1 MAAPPPPP
9 PRPRHPVADNDDLV
23 GEILLRIPP
32 DDPTRLVRASA
43 VCKRW
48 RRVLADPSF
57 AARHRAFHP
66 RAAAAAAAPVL
77 GVLHN
82 PADRELDR
90 FVPAAA
96 SSFRAAAGDR
106 RKHHI
111 LDCRHGRVV
120 LYDYDSHYPTDG
132 HIVWD
137 PITGEQHRIPN
148 VMDALTHPA
157 VISGAAAGGGGGS
170 ASFIVAFVGVQNWER
185 HFWDAHACF
194 YSSETGEWSVH
205 INIHLDLDG
214 YHLEDRPA
222 ALVGGDTLY
231 FVGKSGILL
240 RYRYGLPLRCG
251 RDILGYGITSADVL
265 SVVDPPPGVLHR
277 HKLALWDREEDG
289 SAAAAAR
296 WVWRVA
302 IDLEQVLPW
311 PVGNTKGKE
320 RACLAAVAEDPN
332 VIFVG
337 TEEDGVFAVELDSL
351 RIKKVCELGKSQGR
365 FFPFVSYCA
374 ESFLSQSDSD
384 TIAKASSDCGQFGDL
399 IECILGYCSGLFA
412 PINLEPS
419 FNSNPTTF
427 AQDKL
432 RRRTAGSI
440 QQILLTGPQWLLS
453 RVPRQ

>member
-1 MAAPPPPP
+1 VRPDKSNKESQIDSSNLHPSPSIIVTVAVAVIRSMAAPPPPP

-43 VCKRW
+43 VGKRW

-111 LDCRHGRVV
+111 LDCLHGRVV

-132 HIVWD
+132 HVVWD

-251 RDILGYGITSADVL
+251 RDILGHGITSADVL
-265 SVVDPPPGVLHR
+265 SVVDPPPGAKRRLRLGYTVVMAAPESDGGGLRLGVLHR

-374 ESFLSQSDSD
+374 ESFLVSISYFSSVH
-384 TIAKASSDCGQFGDL
+384 ASLVADL
-399 IECILGYCSGLFA
+399 
-412 PINLEPS
+412 
-419 FNSNPTTF
+419 
-427 AQDKL
+427 K
-432 RRRTAGSI
+432 
-440 QQILLTGPQWLLS
+440 
-453 RVPRQ
+453 